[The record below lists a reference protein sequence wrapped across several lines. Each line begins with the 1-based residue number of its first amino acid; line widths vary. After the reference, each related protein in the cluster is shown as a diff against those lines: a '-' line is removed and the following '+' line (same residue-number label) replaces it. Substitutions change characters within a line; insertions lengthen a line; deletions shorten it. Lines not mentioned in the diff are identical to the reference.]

1 MAQEAQPPLCSS
13 RSWRVKTVLREERRK
28 PEKARRARRTRRERK
43 PRKVEKERALATKA
57 WKALKVQ
64 RTCHQWALPHPA
76 PSAPSRV
83 SGRLST
89 LMATTTLTEL
99 NSAPLSTTAATR

>member
-1 MAQEAQPPLCSS
+1 MAHKAQMAQEAQPPLCSS

-28 PEKARRARRTRRERK
+28 PEKARRERRTRRERK
-43 PRKVEKERALATKA
+43 PRKARRARKVEKERALATKA

-89 LMATTTLTEL
+89 LMATTTLT
-99 NSAPLSTTAATR
+99 